1 MVCEDDYA
9 ISPLFRKFANHFNEL
24 TPEERKQE
32 YEELKEYNTVGPK
45 IVTNDMIEFEQKL
58 VCCDYPEEVEEY
70 LDEGWH
76 ITQISA
82 CNKSPHNTVC
92 YVLLEREQYAPNKDD
107 MICE

>member
-9 ISPLFRKFANHFNEL
+9 ISPLFRNFVNHFNKL
-24 TPEERKQE
+24 TSEERKQE

-58 VCCDYPEEVEEY
+58 IQIEYVEEVEDY
-70 LDEGWH
+70 LNNGWH

-82 CNKSPHNTVC
+82 CECGNSPVC
-92 YVLLEREQYAPNKDD
+92 YVLLEREHYTQSKDN

>member
-58 VCCDYPEEVEEY
+58 VCIEDALGEVFD
-70 LDEGWH
+70 LDGYFEEGWR
-76 ITQISA
+76 ISQISA
-82 CNKSPHNTVC
+82 GKNVC
-92 YVLLEREQYAPNKDD
+92 YVLLEREQYAPNKDN

>member
-9 ISPLFRKFANHFNEL
+9 ISPLFRNFVNHFNKL
-24 TPEERKQE
+24 TSEERKQE

-58 VCCDYPEEVEEY
+58 ICSVDPSGGHVY
-70 LDEGWH
+70 LKDGWH

-82 CNKSPHNTVC
+82 CECGNSPVC
-92 YVLLEREQYAPNKDD
+92 YVLLEREHYTQSKDN